1 MNPFTQRSR
10 ITDPTRFA
18 GRWRE
23 LSQIF
28 ERLEQRRPVMVS
40 GSPGVGK
47 SSLLTHTAQ
56 SASAVLE
63 RPDLESL
70 FADLAVLPD
79 ANACY
84 KLLVKA
90 LGGFGETPAA
100 LELALIEAEGPVL
113 ICFDNAD
120 VAIAA
125 GWGEDLLER
134 LARMARS
141 SAARSGGIAL
151 PGTGDIDLLFIVGV
165 GATAPRLGEPF
176 AVVRLGALPPT
187 ETRLI
192 IEAYLDGTGV
202 EFSPAELR
210 DLAFLSAGHPAYLQR
225 AAFHLFQ
232 SYVQPGYNWQ
242 EAYLNEA
249 RSMPVIGA
257 PLPPEV
263 FAGQGGSSIEESG
276 YGEFAGEMGRAAPP
290 RNSIEGPGAL
300 LAAIVPLILALL
312 AALISG
318 TWWVGVLVAV
328 VGYGVVITVA
338 RARPR

>member
-10 ITDPTRFA
+10 ITEPTRFA

-23 LSQIF
+23 LSQIY
-28 ERLEQRRPVMVS
+28 ERLEQRRPVMLA
-40 GSPGVGK
+40 GAAGVGK

-70 FADLAVLPD
+70 FVDMAVVPD
-79 ANACY
+79 GATCY
-84 KLLVKA
+84 RLLVEA
-90 LGGFGETPAA
+90 LGGIGDTPAA

-113 ICFDNAD
+113 ACFDNAQQ
-120 VAIAA
+120 AIAA
-125 GWGEDLLER
+125 GWGENFLER

-141 SAARSGGIAL
+141 SAAARTGGIAI
-151 PGTGDIDLLFIVGV
+151 PGTGDIDLLLVVAVGSD
-165 GATAPRLGEPF
+165 APRLSEPF

-202 EFSPAELR
+202 QFNPAQLR

-225 AAFHLFQ
+225 AAFHLFK
-232 SYVQPGYNWQ
+232 SYLEPGYNWQ

-249 RSMPVIGA
+249 RNMPITGA

-263 FAGQGGSSIEESG
+263 FAGQGSSSIEESG
-276 YGEFAGEMGRAAPP
+276 YGELGSQPGRAAPP
-290 RNSIEGPGAL
+290 YATLEGPGAL
-300 LAAIVPLILALL
+300 LAAIMPLIIAILVAI
-312 AALISG
+312 ISG
-318 TWWVGVLVAV
+318 IWWLGVLVGV
-328 VGYGVVITVA
+328 VGYAIVAVVM
-338 RARPR
+338 RRR